1 MAEEK
6 VVAQEAKAEAPAN
19 EAPKEERAPR
29 GDRRPHGDRKG
40 GRPDRK
46 GGDRKERREPKD
58 DMEERVVFI
67 NRVSKT
73 VKGGRRM
80 KFTALVVVGDHK
92 GQYGFALAKAAEVP
106 DAIKKASEAARKK
119 LYSIHLVKGNTISH
133 EIVGKYGACNV
144 YLKPAPEGTGIIAG
158 GPVRAILEL
167 AGVQNVCSKVYG
179 SRAPI
184 NIIRATNQGLN
195 NLKSYKTMKELRS
208 KNARSGGG
216 VAIGFEGGQMP
227 LWRRLPKR
235 GFKNVNRVEYA
246 VVNVNDLN
254 RFDEG
259 TLVTPALLKEVGL
272 IGKEFHGVKVL
283 GAGKLE
289 KKLTVQ
295 AAKFSKSAEEA
306 IKNAGGTA
314 EVI

>member
-6 VVAQEAKAEAPAN
+6 VVTEEVKAEAPAT

-92 GQYGFALAKAAEVP
+92 GHYGFALSKAAEVP
-106 DAIKKASEAARKK
+106 DAIKKASESARKK

-195 NLKSYKTMKELRS
+195 NLKSYKTMKELR
-208 KNARSGGG
+208 N
-216 VAIGFEGGQMP
+216 
-227 LWRRLPKR
+227 
-235 GFKNVNRVEYA
+235 
-246 VVNVNDLN
+246 
-254 RFDEG
+254 
-259 TLVTPALLKEVGL
+259 KE
-272 IGKEFHGVKVL
+272 
-283 GAGKLE
+283 
-289 KKLTVQ
+289 
-295 AAKFSKSAEEA
+295 
-306 IKNAGGTA
+306 
-314 EVI
+314 

>member
-6 VVAQEAKAEAPAN
+6 VVTEEVKAEAPAT

-92 GQYGFALAKAAEVP
+92 GHYGFALAKAAEVP

-119 LYSIHLVKGNTISH
+119 LYNVHLVKGNTISH
-133 EIVGKYGACNV
+133 EVVGKYGACNV

-184 NIIRATNQGLN
+184 NVIRATNQGLDS
-195 NLKSYKTMKELRS
+195 LKSYKAMKELRS
-208 KNARSGGG
+208 K
-216 VAIGFEGGQMP
+216 E
-227 LWRRLPKR
+227 
-235 GFKNVNRVEYA
+235 
-246 VVNVNDLN
+246 
-254 RFDEG
+254 
-259 TLVTPALLKEVGL
+259 
-272 IGKEFHGVKVL
+272 
-283 GAGKLE
+283 
-289 KKLTVQ
+289 
-295 AAKFSKSAEEA
+295 
-306 IKNAGGTA
+306 
-314 EVI
+314 

>member
-6 VVAQEAKAEAPAN
+6 VVTEEVKAEAPAT

-58 DMEERVVFI
+58 DMVERVVFI

-92 GQYGFALAKAAEVP
+92 GHYGFALSKAAEVP

-133 EIVGKYGACNV
+133 EIDGKYGACKG

-208 KNARSGGG
+208 K
-216 VAIGFEGGQMP
+216 E
-227 LWRRLPKR
+227 
-235 GFKNVNRVEYA
+235 
-246 VVNVNDLN
+246 
-254 RFDEG
+254 
-259 TLVTPALLKEVGL
+259 
-272 IGKEFHGVKVL
+272 
-283 GAGKLE
+283 
-289 KKLTVQ
+289 
-295 AAKFSKSAEEA
+295 
-306 IKNAGGTA
+306 
-314 EVI
+314 

>member
-6 VVAQEAKAEAPAN
+6 VVTEEVKAEAPAT

-40 GRPDRK
+40 NRPDRK

-92 GQYGFALAKAAEVP
+92 GHYGFALSKAAEVP
-106 DAIKKASEAARKK
+106 DAIKKASEAARKT

-208 KNARSGGG
+208 K
-216 VAIGFEGGQMP
+216 E
-227 LWRRLPKR
+227 
-235 GFKNVNRVEYA
+235 
-246 VVNVNDLN
+246 
-254 RFDEG
+254 
-259 TLVTPALLKEVGL
+259 
-272 IGKEFHGVKVL
+272 
-283 GAGKLE
+283 
-289 KKLTVQ
+289 
-295 AAKFSKSAEEA
+295 
-306 IKNAGGTA
+306 
-314 EVI
+314 

>member
-1 MAEEK
+1 MKTDLIVNVDFPEEVK
-6 VVAQEAKAEAPAN
+6 QEAPAT
-19 EAPKEERAPR
+19 EAPKEEKAPR

-40 GRPDRK
+40 GRPDRR
-46 GGDRKERREPKD
+46 DRKERHEVKD

-92 GQYGFALAKAAEVP
+92 GKYGFALAKAAEVP

-133 EIVGKYGACNV
+133 EVVGKFGACNV

-208 KNARSGGG
+208 K
-216 VAIGFEGGQMP
+216 E
-227 LWRRLPKR
+227 
-235 GFKNVNRVEYA
+235 
-246 VVNVNDLN
+246 
-254 RFDEG
+254 
-259 TLVTPALLKEVGL
+259 
-272 IGKEFHGVKVL
+272 
-283 GAGKLE
+283 
-289 KKLTVQ
+289 
-295 AAKFSKSAEEA
+295 
-306 IKNAGGTA
+306 
-314 EVI
+314 

>member
-6 VVAQEAKAEAPAN
+6 VVTEEVKAEAPA
-19 EAPKEERAPR
+19 APKEERAPR

-40 GRPDRK
+40 RGDHK
-46 GGDRKERREPKD
+46 GDRKPVREVKD

-92 GQYGFALAKAAEVP
+92 GKYGFALAKAAEVP

-195 NLKSYKTMKELRS
+195 NLKSYKAMKELR
-208 KNARSGGG
+208 
-216 VAIGFEGGQMP
+216 
-227 LWRRLPKR
+227 
-235 GFKNVNRVEYA
+235 
-246 VVNVNDLN
+246 
-254 RFDEG
+254 
-259 TLVTPALLKEVGL
+259 
-272 IGKEFHGVKVL
+272 GKE
-283 GAGKLE
+283 
-289 KKLTVQ
+289 
-295 AAKFSKSAEEA
+295 
-306 IKNAGGTA
+306 
-314 EVI
+314 

>member
-6 VVAQEAKAEAPAN
+6 VVTEEVKAE

-29 GDRRPHGDRKG
+29 GDRRPHGDHKG
-40 GRPDRK
+40 PRPDRK
-46 GGDRKERREPKD
+46 GDRKERREPKD

-92 GQYGFALAKAAEVP
+92 GQYGFALSKAAEVP

-208 KNARSGGG
+208 K
-216 VAIGFEGGQMP
+216 E
-227 LWRRLPKR
+227 
-235 GFKNVNRVEYA
+235 
-246 VVNVNDLN
+246 
-254 RFDEG
+254 
-259 TLVTPALLKEVGL
+259 
-272 IGKEFHGVKVL
+272 
-283 GAGKLE
+283 
-289 KKLTVQ
+289 
-295 AAKFSKSAEEA
+295 
-306 IKNAGGTA
+306 
-314 EVI
+314 